1 MEDRNVPSTADA
13 RHDFYMRKAAEAAQH
28 APATADSSMRAS
40 WERIAESWCDL
51 AKQAVRTAR
60 IWSSDLQ
67 RRTSPECDSLG
78 VDEGAPARDNSQM
91 RTGCKLAAVHLA
103 LVAMLLRALL
113 PAGWMPAVLTP
124 ANASP
129 FVICTIDGPLHP
141 AKHDPSSGQG
151 RMNTP
156 CVFAAAAHLSPPL
169 ADAPLLLPQFVQPI
183 RFAQSHDDI
192 IASASFRPNTARA
205 PPASI

>member
-1 MEDRNVPSTADA
+1 MPDFRA
-13 RHDFYMRKAAEAAQH
+13 RF
-28 APATADSSMRAS
+28 PN
-40 WERIAESWCDL
+40 CD
-51 AKQAVRTAR
+51 
-60 IWSSDLQ
+60 
-67 RRTSPECDSLG
+67 PLG

-91 RTGCKLAAVHLA
+91 RTGCKLAAMHLA

-113 PAGWMPAVLTP
+113 PAGWMPAAITP

-141 AKHDPSSGQG
+141 SPAKHDPSSDRD

-169 ADAPLLLPQFVQPI
+169 ANAPLLLPRFVQPI
-183 RFAQSHDDI
+183 RFAQSHYDV

-205 PPASI
+205 PPPSL